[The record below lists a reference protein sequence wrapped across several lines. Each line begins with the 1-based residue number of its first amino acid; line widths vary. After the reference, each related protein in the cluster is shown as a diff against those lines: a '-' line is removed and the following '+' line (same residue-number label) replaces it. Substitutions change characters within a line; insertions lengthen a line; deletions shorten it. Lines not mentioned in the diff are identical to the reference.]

1 MATNMPPHNMREVI
15 DAAIWMIESAQE
27 PTPPTLSEK
36 QRKLLELVPG
46 PDFPTGGYIVGRQG
60 IRQAYLTGRGAV
72 IMRAKTEIEVSKK
85 GDRSSI
91 VIDEIPYQVNK
102 ARLIERIAELVREK
116 TIEGISDIRDESDR
130 DGLRIVIELKRG
142 EVGDVILN
150 NLYKHTALQSSFGII
165 MLAIVGGRPKVLSL
179 VELIDNF
186 VEFRR
191 EVVRRRTEF
200 ELRKAEARRHILE
213 GLRIALDHIDAVI
226 TLIRSAPNPGDG
238 ARWAD
243 GAVRPQSDPGPGH
256 PGHAAAAADR
266 PRAAE
271 DSRRAGGAAR
281 VDRTPAGDPLERE
294 ARDADH
300 RRRASGRAR
309 ETRGRSA
316 HGDSA
321 RKRASS
327 ASRI

>member
-1 MATNMPPHNMREVI
+1 
-15 DAAIWMIESAQE
+15 
-27 PTPPTLSEK
+27 
-36 QRKLLELVPG
+36 
-46 PDFPTGGYIVGRQG
+46 
-60 IRQAYLTGRGAV
+60 
-72 IMRAKTEIEVSKK
+72 MRAKAEIEVSKK

-91 VIDEIPYQVNK
+91 VIDAIPYQVNK

-130 DGLRIVIELKRG
+130 DGMRIVIDLKRG
-142 EVGDVILN
+142 EIGDVILN

-213 GLRIALDHIDAVI
+213 GLKIALDHLDAVI
-226 TLIRSAPNPGDG
+226 TLIRAAKNPGEARDG
-238 ARWAD
+238 LMAQFS
-243 GAVRPQSDPGPGH
+243 AVADPGAGDSR
-256 PGHAAAAADR
+256 HAAAAADR

-271 DSRRAGGAAR
+271 DSRR
-281 VDRTPAGDPLERE
+281 T
-294 ARDADH
+294 
-300 RRRASGRAR
+300 RRAAQAHRA
-309 ETRGRSA
+309 A
-316 HGDSA
+316 A
-321 RKRASS
+321 APFCRAIGS
-327 ASRI
+327 